1 MKMRGFLMLMA
12 CASLNLCAEADT
24 LVAAGATLSV
34 TNTED
39 LGFAPIQMG
48 AGSTLA
54 FAGEGAAPGGLNEYT
69 RTGAGGLGT
78 PGVTSYGTWTRIT
91 ADAFW
96 ASTNIVTIQVEYI
109 YTGRW
114 YIPSDGIYSVYEH
127 IDDAALIAVDGRT
140 VLQNT
145 SYNTPTCVRDLALTA
160 GWHDLELRLF
170 NGAAGGGPVT
180 NALASGLLFS
190 PSNDLI
196 SVANQTNAF
205 PFADPGD
212 GSVLK
217 PVHNGGLFQKIFV
230 DGETTFDLTAHGL
243 DVPLALNAS
252 LLPAYTSAG
261 AKVTVAGGT
270 GELLFGMPNTWGAQF
285 VPFNADVAFTGVSN
299 PAGVTFR
306 DFSTL
311 ITVPTSCAWR
321 VANNA
326 TVALYGTNLLGAGD
340 VTLTNHNIYVL
351 SPFAV
356 AADATIHVQGTNLTA
371 ALKPCS
377 LDSNGWWTGWAVTL
391 TNDVSLEG
399 TGSTALFPIN
409 VDLVVQGTLS
419 GTGAVTKTGTARTEI
434 KEPCTFVG
442 PVSVSDTGT
451 FIIDADTA
459 GHSNNTVTVGAGSTF
474 ALYPSGYGTTD
485 TTAWIQTLRGGGK
498 VYVPARQTL
507 TIDYLDGALTIEGAG
522 AALRVNT
529 LGTNAVLSVT
539 GQAAVTIG
547 AIAPG
552 AALTLA
558 GAATPLTV
566 TGTGATLESLILSSG
581 SVPVSGELT
590 VNLLGGNGKLV
601 KQGTDELRV
610 YFSTNSASVQVDGG
624 TLTLSPPDP
633 ETVLGSLPALWL
645 DAAASNVFT
654 QYKTFSYSNN
664 WPNIER
670 WNDSRPGAPV
680 YGYNGRGEDYCQT
693 YPYVMSNALNGRPV
707 VSFGVYQMP
716 IYPPYVKPGDGSG
729 TEARRLPLSTNV
741 AVQYAILVF
750 GSQNGGGVSV
760 LGGDA
765 LRRPGSTTNDFRNP
779 ATPILASPN
788 YPVWA
793 NGVAVTATNTGFS
806 GGYQILSLNA
816 KGTSLSA
823 LGWRVDNTT
832 AGGQIFGE
840 VLLYTNA
847 LTTLQR
853 MTAEAYLAQKWGLPY
868 PSTAIQ
874 SATVAAGAQ
883 LEVGGNFAIGDLY
896 GAGNVTVTPGAAF
909 ELSGLFTGTLTLGGG
924 TTLAIP
930 DLPFPPSSEGIPTS
944 SLTAWFDPSLTNRVV
959 FGGAY
964 TPSRPLTVAA
974 LYDRTTTSRYLFGSC
989 ATDLNFDRRP
999 WLSATNGPMGE
1010 TLHWLD
1016 YSNVYGDSNGNTLR
1030 LYRNPAY
1037 IGTATTGQHTPTN
1050 VQSAFIVLDSS
1061 RGGGVPITYDVS
1073 ASSVFTRNNPQS
1085 VASPI
1090 WGSAS
1095 ASAVKYGQ
1103 TFLDGVTVNGA
1114 TAGYSGTT
1122 ELLSFV
1128 TTNVVQAAF
1137 FGFYGG
1143 DGVSGNLNR
1152 ERLGEIILFESALDD
1167 TTRAGI
1173 EAYLMKKWL
1182 GKARD
1187 GYSDATG
1194 ASVDGGGTVSA
1205 TTPDRLP
1212 AFAETFS
1219 GSVSLTADAF
1229 AFTVGTNA
1237 LGQVAVTPPVTIPGT
1252 LSVAASGTLTV
1263 HFAVRPPPGTYP
1275 IITFGSIA
1283 DQGFA
1288 GWTLATDGDKP
1299 TGPVLLKPTATALT
1313 LLVVPQGTL
1322 ISVQ

>member
-1 MKMRGFLMLMA
+1 MNRKYAAALL
-12 CASLNLCAEADT
+12 LCTVLGLPARADT
-24 LVAAGATLSV
+24 LVESGATLTI
-34 TNTED
+34 TNSED
-39 LGFAPIQMG
+39 LGFSPIQMG

-54 FAGEGAAPGGLNEYT
+54 FAGNAAGTGGLNEYT
-69 RTGAGGLGT
+69 RTGAGGVGT
-78 PGVTSYGTWTRIT
+78 PGLSSYGTWTRIT
-91 ADAFW
+91 TNAFW
-96 ASTNIVTIQVEYI
+96 ATTNFTTTAVEYI

-114 YIPSDGIYSVYEH
+114 FIPSAGLYSVYEH
-127 IDDAALIAVDGRT
+127 IDDAALIAIDGRT

-145 SYNTPTCVRDLALTA
+145 SYNTPACVRNIALTA

-170 NGAAGGGPVT
+170 NNLASGGVADA
-180 NALASGLLFS
+180 ALASGLLFS

-196 SVANQTNAF
+196 SVANQTNAY
-205 PFADPGD
+205 PFIDTGD
-212 GSVLK
+212 GSQLLS
-217 PVHNGGLFQKIFV
+217 VHNGGLFQKIFV
-230 DGETTFDLTAHGL
+230 SDQATFDLTAHGL
-243 DVPLALNAS
+243 DAPLALTAS
-252 LLPAYTSAG
+252 LLPAYTASG
-261 AKVTVAGGT
+261 AKVTVTGGT
-270 GELLFGMPNTWGAQF
+270 GELYFGTPNLGVQYT
-285 VPFNADVAFTGVSN
+285 PFNADIAFTGVSN

-306 DFSTL
+306 DYSTV
-311 ITVPTSCAWR
+311 IAWPTSCAWR
-321 VANNA
+321 VADNA

-351 SPFAV
+351 SPFV
-356 AADATIHVQGTNLTA
+356 VTSDATIHVQGTNLTA
-371 ALKPCS
+371 ALKPCT

-409 VDLVVQGTLS
+409 VDLNLQGSVS
-419 GTGAVTKTGTARTEI
+419 GTGSVIKTGTARTQI

-451 FIIDADTA
+451 FIIDANTA
-459 GHSNNTVTVGAGSTF
+459 GHSNNTVTVGTGSTF
-474 ALYPSGYGTTD
+474 ALYPPGYGVSD

-498 VYVPARQTL
+498 VYVPANQTL
-507 TIDYLDGALTIEGAG
+507 TVDYLDGTLTLEGAG
-522 AALRVNT
+522 CALRVNT

-539 GQAAVTIG
+539 GQAAVSLGTCE
-547 AIAPG
+547 PG
-552 AALTLA
+552 AALILA

-566 TGTGATLESLILSSG
+566 TGSDVTLDSLILNSG

-601 KQGTDELRV
+601 KQGTGELRV
-610 YFSTNSASVQVDGG
+610 YFSTHSAGVQVDGG
-624 TLTLSPPDP
+624 TLTLSPPAP

-670 WNDSRPGAPV
+670 WNDCRPGAPV

-693 YPYVMSNALNGRPV
+693 YPYVMSNALNGQPV
-707 VSFGVYQMP
+707 VSFGGYQMP

-741 AVQYAILVF
+741 AVQYAVLVF
-750 GSQNGGGVSV
+750 GSQNGGGYTA

-765 LRRPGSTTNDFRNP
+765 LRRPGLATNDFRDP

-788 YPVWA
+788 YPVWT

-816 KGTSLSA
+816 KGTSLNA
-823 LGWRVDNTT
+823 LGWRIDNTT

-847 LTTLQR
+847 LTSLQR
-853 MTAEAYLAQKWGLPY
+853 MTAEAYLAEKWGLPY
-868 PSTAIQ
+868 PNTAIL

-883 LEVGGNFAIGDLY
+883 LEVGGSFAIGGLY

-909 ELSGLFTGTLTLGGG
+909 ELSGLFPGTLTLGGG
-924 TTLAIP
+924 TILTIP
-930 DLPFPPSSEGIPTS
+930 DLPSPPSAESIPTN
-944 SLTAWFDPSLTNRVV
+944 SLTGWFDPSETNRIV
-959 FGGAY
+959 FGGQF
-964 TPSRPLTVAA
+964 TPERPLSIAA

-989 ATDLNFDRRP
+989 DLALNYDRRP
-999 WLSATNGPMGE
+999 WFSVTNGPSGE
-1010 TLHWLD
+1010 TQYWMD

-1050 VQSAFIVLDSS
+1050 VQTGFIVLDSS

-1095 ASAVKYGQ
+1095 ASAVKNGQ
-1103 TFLDGVTVNGA
+1103 TFLDGVAVDGA
-1114 TAGYSGTT
+1114 TSGYSGTT

-1143 DGVSGNLNR
+1143 DGTSGNLNR
-1152 ERLGEIILFESALDD
+1152 ERLGEIICFESALSDA
-1167 TTRAGI
+1167 TRASI

-1187 GYSDATG
+1187 GYSDITAATVSG
-1194 ASVDGGGTVSA
+1194 SGTLQASKPSQLPSFDAGFSGTVALSG
-1205 TTPDRLP
+1205 T
-1212 AFAETFS
+1212 AFDFT
-1219 GSVSLTADAF
+1219 LT
-1229 AFTVGTNA
+1229 TNA
-1237 LGQVAVTPPVTIPGT
+1237 VGAFVVIPTTVIPGS
-1252 LSVAASGTLTV
+1252 LSVADTGTLTV
-1263 HFAVRPPPGTYP
+1263 HLAVVPPADAYP
-1275 IITFGSIA
+1275 LITCGSVA
-1283 DQGFA
+1283 GAGFA
-1288 GWTLATDGDKP
+1288 GWSLVTDGELPAGTVALKTSS
-1299 TGPVLLKPTATALT
+1299 TGVT
-1313 LLVVPQGTL
+1313 LIVVSPGTL
-1322 ISVQ
+1322 FLLQ

>member
-1 MKMRGFLMLMA
+1 MKTISLVWAL
-12 CASLNLCAEADT
+12 CASLALSVWADT
-24 LVAAGATLSV
+24 IVPAGMTLSV
-34 TNTED
+34 TNAED
-39 LGFAPIQMG
+39 LGFAPLQLG
-48 AGSTLA
+48 DASTLA
-54 FAGEGAAPGGLNEYT
+54 FAGEGAAAGGLNEYT

-78 PGVTSYGTWTRIT
+78 PGITSYGVWTRIT
-91 ADAFW
+91 TNAFW
-96 ASTNIVTIQVEYI
+96 ADNTITSNATEYI

-114 YIPSDGIYSVYEH
+114 LIPADGTYSVFEH
-127 IDDAALIAVDGRT
+127 IDDAALIAIDGRT
-140 VLQNT
+140 VLQNI
-145 SYNTPTCVRDLALTA
+145 SYNTPSCVRDIPLTA

-170 NGAAGGGPVT
+170 NGAASGGLFT
-180 NALASGLLFS
+180 NALASGFLFS

-196 SVANQTNAF
+196 SVANQANAF

-243 DVPLALNAS
+243 DVPLALTAS

-261 AKVTVAGGT
+261 AKVTLAGGT
-270 GELLFGMPNTWGAQF
+270 GELLFGTPNQGAQYT
-285 VPFNADVAFTGVSN
+285 PYNADVAFTGVSD

-340 VTLTNHNIYVL
+340 VTLTNHNLYVL

-356 AADATIHVQGTNLTA
+356 SSDTTVHVQGTNLTA

-391 TNDVSLEG
+391 TNDIALEG

-409 VDLVVQGTLS
+409 VDLVVQGTIS
-419 GTGAVTKTGTARTEI
+419 GTGMVTKTGTARTEI

-459 GHSNNTVTVGAGSTF
+459 GHSNNTVTVGTGSTF
-474 ALYPSGYGTTD
+474 ALYPSGYGASD
-485 TTAWIQTLRGGGK
+485 TTAWIQTLRGSGK

-507 TIDYLDGALTIEGAG
+507 TVDYLDGALTVEGAG

-539 GQAAVTIG
+539 GQAAVSLG
-547 AIAPG
+547 ACAPG

-558 GAATPLTV
+558 GSATPLTV
-566 TGTGATLESLILSSG
+566 SGTGAALDSLILTSG
-581 SVPVSGELT
+581 SVPVSGDLT

-601 KQGTDELRV
+601 KQGADALRV
-610 YFSTNSASVQVDGG
+610 YFSTNSAGVQVDNG

-633 ETVLGSLPALWL
+633 ETVLGALPALWL
-645 DAAASNVFT
+645 DASASNVFT
-654 QYKTFSYSNN
+654 QYKSYTYTNSSVV
-664 WPNIER
+664 IER
-670 WNDSRPGAPV
+670 WNDCRPGAPV
-680 YGYNGRGEDYCQT
+680 YGYNSRGEDYCQT
-693 YPYVMSNALNGRPV
+693 YPYVLTNVLNGKPV
-707 VSFGVYQMP
+707 VAFGSYQMP
-716 IYPPYVKPGDGSG
+716 IYPPYVKPGDSSG
-729 TEARRLPLSTNV
+729 TEARRLPLSTNI
-741 AVQYAILVF
+741 AVQYAVLVF
-750 GSQNGGGVSV
+750 GSQHGGGATV
-760 LGGDA
+760 LSSDA
-765 LRRPGSTTNDFRNP
+765 LRRPGSTPNDFRNP

-788 YPVWA
+788 YPVWT

-806 GGYQILSLNA
+806 GDYQIVSLNT
-816 KGTSLSA
+816 KGSTLNA

-832 AGGQIFGE
+832 AGGQIYGE
-840 VLLYTNA
+840 VLFYTNA

-853 MTAEAYLAQKWGLPY
+853 MTAEAYLAGTWKLPY
-868 PSTAIQ
+868 PNTAIQ
-874 SATVAAGAQ
+874 SATVAAGAT
-883 LEVGGNFAIGDLY
+883 LEVGGSFAIGPVY
-896 GAGNVTVTPGAAF
+896 GSGQLTVSTDTPF
-909 ELSGLFTGTLTLGGG
+909 ELSGLFTGTVTVDSG
-924 TTLAIP
+924 TLAIP
-930 DLPFPPSSEGIPTS
+930 DLPVPPDADSIPTDT
-944 SLTAWFDPSLTNRVV
+944 LTGWFDPSLTNRVV
-959 FGGAY
+959 FGGTY

-974 LYDRTTTSRYLFGSC
+974 LYDRTTTSRYLIGTC
-989 ATDLNFDRRP
+989 PLDMTFDRRP

-1050 VQSAFIVLDSS
+1050 VQTGFIVLDSS

-1073 ASSVFTRNNPQS
+1073 ASSVFTRNNPQLVS
-1085 VASPI
+1085 SPI

-1095 ASAVKYGQ
+1095 AGAVKNAQ
-1103 TFLDGVTVNGA
+1103 TFLDSVAVNGA
-1114 TAGYSGTT
+1114 TRGYSGTT

-1143 DGVSGNLNR
+1143 DGTSGNLNR

-1182 GKARD
+1182 GRARD

-1194 ASVDGGGTVSA
+1194 ASVDGSGTVSA

-1237 LGQVAVTPPVTIPGT
+1237 LGQVTVTPPVTIPGA
-1252 LSVAASGTLTV
+1252 LSVTAAGTLTV
-1263 HFAVRPPPGTYP
+1263 HFGVRPPAGTY
-1275 IITFGSIA
+1275 TLLSYGSVA
-1283 DQGFA
+1283 GQGFA
-1288 GWTLATDGDKP
+1288 DWTLTTDGDKP
-1299 TGPVLLKPTATALT
+1299 AGPVLLKPTATALNI
-1313 LLVVPQGTL
+1313 LVAPQGTL
-1322 ISVQ
+1322 IQML